1 MSILLVN
8 APTLHENK
16 YINNGA
22 PLSYIELRR
31 LWVGEG
37 MFFYPIEPLG
47 LLSIKAYCESKGIVV
62 HYINAIV
69 NQDKTIS
76 ETLESISNLRSEV
89 QMEPLIIGLTGASS
103 VFYENIEIAR
113 FCKKLWPNA
122 KIIIGGDF
130 ASLNYDRILS
140 EHNVFDY
147 ACIGDG
153 EILTAA
159 LFESLTSEAHDPSTV
174 DGLAYRMA
182 NGLITSSSPKATD
195 INNLPSISRDD
206 IRKVIDLGFPASIY
220 TTRGCPYRCTFCT
233 TGQVSSLLD
242 NGRSGYRSIDIES
255 IQNEILMLYNN
266 YSARRFV
273 IVDDLFLSRS
283 PSSKRRANQLAD
295 FLISKELDIEYMFDC
310 RLDSVDFDLFKK
322 LHRSGLRQVFIGIE
336 NGDYEEKG
344 DHYKKNLKLGLTA
357 VEICQGLLE
366 IGINVVYGMITFDP
380 FANASDLSKT
390 VKLIDALPQQRV
402 NLLINKLIP
411 YPGTVEYNRIKES
424 GLLEEKFWPEVTY
437 TFRDECVQSIY
448 DNTKPLYSLPNV
460 SFDLVKNHLIEELIK
475 INAWD

>member
-16 YINNGA
+16 YINNSA

-89 QMEPLIIGLTGASS
+89 QLEPLIVGLTGASS

-113 FCKKLWPNA
+113 FCKKLWPN
-122 KIIIGGDF
+122 
-130 ASLNYDRILS
+130 
-140 EHNVFDY
+140 
-147 ACIGDG
+147 
-153 EILTAA
+153 
-159 LFESLTSEAHDPSTV
+159 
-174 DGLAYRMA
+174 AYRMA

-336 NGDYEEKG
+336 SGNYEEKG

-366 IGINVVYGMITFDP
+366 IGM
-380 FANASDLSKT
+380 A
-390 VKLIDALPQQRV
+390 
-402 NLLINKLIP
+402 
-411 YPGTVEYNRIKES
+411 
-424 GLLEEKFWPEVTY
+424 
-437 TFRDECVQSIY
+437 
-448 DNTKPLYSLPNV
+448 
-460 SFDLVKNHLIEELIK
+460 
-475 INAWD
+475 